1 MRSFLPFLKIK
12 IECPVLRK
20 NVPVSCVYLWVIFLI
35 YYAVLSVHK
44 KMYTVGPFIHVLQ
57 IKYLLKCSYS
67 SKPSLLR
74 KIPSCA
80 PESPKS

>member
-35 YYAVLSVHK
+35 HYAVLSVHK
-44 KMYTVGPFIHVLQ
+44 NVHCWAFHSCVANKIFIEVFLF
-57 IKYLLKCSYS
+57 
-67 SKPSLLR
+67 
-74 KIPSCA
+74 
-80 PESPKS
+80 

>member
-44 KMYTVGPFIHVLQ
+44 KMYTVGPLVHVLQ
-57 IKYLLKCSYS
+57 MKYLLKFSYS
-67 SKPSLLR
+67 SKPPL
-74 KIPSCA
+74 P
-80 PESPKS
+80 